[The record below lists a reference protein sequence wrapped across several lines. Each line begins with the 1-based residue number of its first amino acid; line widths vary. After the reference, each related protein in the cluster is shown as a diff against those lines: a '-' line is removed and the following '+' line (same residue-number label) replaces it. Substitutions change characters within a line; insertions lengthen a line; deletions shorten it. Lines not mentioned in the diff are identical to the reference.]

1 MRPNS
6 QAKDLGIVEDAA
18 VSSRLARAGILDRT
32 AIPVAWKIGYVLNF
46 YREPSFRA
54 IEAEFGLTRPEIVTL
69 IYLNAEEGI
78 TASEIC
84 EFSGHLKANVS
95 RAVIA
100 LQRKGLIRR
109 VRDPADSRRQFL
121 ELALEGRALFERF
134 IPRLQERERA
144 MLSCLTPRER
154 EALDELLD
162 KLAAHVP
169 SWSAASEL

>member
-1 MRPNS
+1 MRPN
-6 QAKDLGIVEDAA
+6 DGTTDRWEEPVAA
-18 VSSRLARAGILDRT
+18 PSRLARARILDRT

-69 IYLNAEEGI
+69 IYLSVEDGI

-109 VRDPADSRRQFL
+109 MRDAADSRRQL
-121 ELALEGRALFERF
+121 LGLAPEGRALFDRF
-134 IPRLQERERA
+134 IPQLQQRERA
-144 MLSCLTPRER
+144 MLSCLTARER
-154 EALDELLD
+154 RTLDALLH
-162 KLAAHVP
+162 KLADHVP
-169 SWSAASEL
+169 TWAATSEL